1 MKVKKTIMFLKPHC
15 NAILIVILA
24 LAGGADF
31 SLASTCCAGGGGQ
44 SICVLPAE
52 QHYQLGFS
60 NTYRTVEGEYDP
72 YGYYSSNSNGNTIDQ
87 IVTVFGGAYRINDE
101 WQLGISVPFTTNQQ
115 KISGTSKQASAMGDP
130 ALEARFL
137 FWEDLA
143 FLTRPQLDFYFGLRL
158 PLGTSVYTTS
168 DPYALDAVGDGTTTV
183 HIGANVSKLYRP
195 FKFTFDGAYFHP
207 VSRNVDEI
215 RGKSVSE
222 PYQLKLGN
230 RFQFSESL
238 AYLFNERWSSAVG
251 LRQLWV
257 LQSSINGNEADSS
270 AQRLY
275 TSLASVS
282 YSHDISWNVALSAE
296 TVYPFGEFAA
306 NQSNS
311 QSVSLALTYGG
322 L

>member
-1 MKVKKTIMFLKPHC
+1 MFLERYC
-15 NAILIVILA
+15 NLLLIVLLG

-44 SICVLPAE
+44 SICVLPTA

-72 YGYYSSNSNGNTIDQ
+72 YGYYSSNANGNTVAQ

-130 ALEARFL
+130 ALETRFL

-143 FLTRPQLDFYFGLRL
+143 FLTYRPQLDFYFGLRL

-168 DPYALDAVGDGTTTV
+168 DPYALNAVGDGTTTV

-195 FKFTFDGAYFHP
+195 FKLTFDGVYFYP
-207 VSRNVDEI
+207 VSRKVDEL
-215 RGKSVSE
+215 RGKSISE

-238 AYLFNERWSSAVG
+238 AYLFNESWSSAIG

-257 LQSSINGNEADSS
+257 LQSSINGSEADSS
-270 AQRLY
+270 AQRLFS
-275 TSLASVS
+275 SLVSLS
-282 YSHDISWNVALSAE
+282 YSHDISWQVDLLAE
-296 TVYPFGEFAA
+296 TVYPFGQFTA
-306 NQSNS
+306 NRSNS

>member
-1 MKVKKTIMFLKPHC
+1 MFLKLHFRSF
-15 NAILIVILA
+15 LFFTLA
-24 LAGGADF
+24 LVCSSTF
-31 SLASTCCAGGGGQ
+31 SEASTCCAGGGGQ

-52 QHYQLGFS
+52 QRYQVGIA
-60 NTYRTVEGEYDP
+60 NTYRTVEGEYNP
-72 YGYYSSNSNGNTIDQ
+72 YGYYSGNSNGNTFDQ
-87 IVTVFGGAYRINDE
+87 IVTVLGGAYRFNDE
-101 WQLGISVPFTTNQQ
+101 WQLGLSIPFINNQQ
-115 KISGTSKQASAMGDP
+115 KISGISKKASAMGDP

-143 FLTRPQLDFYFGLRL
+143 FLTYRPQLDFYFGVRL

-168 DPYALDAVGDGTTTV
+168 DTYALDAVGDGTTTI

-195 FKFTFDGAYFHP
+195 FKLTFDSAYFYP
-207 VSRNVDEI
+207 ISRNVNEL
-215 RGKSVSE
+215 RGKSVVE
-222 PYQLKLGN
+222 PYELKLGN

-238 AYLFNERWSSAVG
+238 AYLFSESWSGAVG

-257 LQSSINGNEADSS
+257 LQSSINGSEADSS

-275 TSLASVS
+275 TSLVSIS
-282 YSHDISWNVALSAE
+282 YSRDISWNAALSME
-296 TVYPFGEFAA
+296 TVYPFGQYAA

-322 L
+322 M

>member
-1 MKVKKTIMFLKPHC
+1 MFLKRRC
-15 NAILIVILA
+15 NAFLIFILA
-24 LAGGADF
+24 FMGGSDF

-52 QHYQLGFS
+52 QRYQLGLS

-72 YGYYSSNSNGNTIDQ
+72 YGYYSSNSNGNTFDQ
-87 IVTVFGGAYRINDE
+87 IVTVFGGAYRFNDE
-101 WQLGISVPFTTNQQ
+101 WQLGVSIPFTTNQQ
-115 KISGTSKQASAMGDP
+115 KISGSSKQASAMGDP
-130 ALEARFL
+130 ALEVRFL

-143 FLTRPQLDFYFGLRL
+143 FLTYRPQLDFYFGVRL

-183 HIGANVSKLYRP
+183 HIGTNVSKLYRP
-195 FKFTFDGAYFHP
+195 FKLTFDGAYFYP
-207 VSRNVDEI
+207 LSRNVDEI
-215 RGKSVSE
+215 RGQSVSE
-222 PYQLKLGN
+222 SYQLKLGN

-238 AYLFNERWSSAVG
+238 AYLFNESWSSAVG

-257 LQSSINGNEADSS
+257 LQSSINGSEADSS

-275 TSLASVS
+275 TSLASVN
-282 YSHDISWNVALSAE
+282 YAHDISWNVALSLE
-296 TVYPFGEFAA
+296 TVYPFGQFAA

-311 QSVSLALTYGG
+311 QSFSLALTYGG
-322 L
+322 M